1 MKTMFNEFGKPNA
14 EVDEACV
21 EIEKIARRLFQ
32 QMDRDAKEGEGYPP
46 VEIRA
51 IGSVMVQAI
60 DCCIAEAVLNAGQR
74 IRETARRNA
83 DPNLSAEEILLARA
97 GNKIMAIKHYR
108 QRTIFGLKESKDA
121 VEAWMLENLG
131 TKNPAYVPLPQ
142 ERGSNEENQDK

>member
-1 MKTMFNEFGKPNA
+1 MKTMFNEFGKPN
-14 EVDEACV
+14 EIVDAACV

-32 QMDRDAKEGEGYPP
+32 QMDSDAREGEGYPT
-46 VEIRA
+46 VEVRA
-51 IGSVMVQAI
+51 IGSVMIQAI
-60 DCCIAEAVLNAGQR
+60 DCCIAEAVLNASQR

-83 DPNLSAEEILLARA
+83 DPNLSAEEIALAKT

-108 QRTIFGLKESKDA
+108 ERTIFGLKESKDA

-131 TKNPAYVPLPQ
+131 TKNPAYVPQ